1 MMKKLLAVLL
11 LGALL
16 CFSGCTDDKKDHN
29 IPRDSVT
36 ETDGTAESE
45 TGHDTGRETDSPET
59 RDDYTKRY

>member
-1 MMKKLLAVLL
+1 MKKLLAVSL

-16 CFSGCTDDKKDHN
+16 CFAGCTDDKKDHS

-36 ETDGTAESE
+36 ETEGTVES
-45 TGHDTGRETDSPET
+45 DTGRGTDSTET